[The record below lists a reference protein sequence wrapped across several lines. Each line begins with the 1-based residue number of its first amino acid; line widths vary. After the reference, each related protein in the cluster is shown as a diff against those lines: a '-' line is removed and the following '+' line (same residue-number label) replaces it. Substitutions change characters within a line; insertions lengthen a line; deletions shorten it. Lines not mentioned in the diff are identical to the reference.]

1 MIFHFFVKMYIV
13 YYSAWLQLA
22 PTKSPSVINAI
33 KFVKNPYKMCEK
45 LYTLVQNLTGQL
57 KELIS
62 QKIYDPRGKNG
73 PE

>member
-1 MIFHFFVKMYIV
+1 MYIV
-13 YYSAWLQLA
+13 YYVVWLQLA

-73 PE
+73 TE